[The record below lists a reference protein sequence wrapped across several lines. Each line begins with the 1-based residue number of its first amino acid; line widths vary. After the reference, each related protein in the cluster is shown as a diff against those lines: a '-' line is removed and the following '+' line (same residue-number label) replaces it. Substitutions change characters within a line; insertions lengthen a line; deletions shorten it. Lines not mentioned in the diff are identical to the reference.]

1 MVTMHVDLWNVKD
14 KKKVLSYAAVG
25 ESGVTMMFYG
35 TALRNAVNEAV
46 GNMVRY
52 LGTGQNR

>member
-1 MVTMHVDLWNVKD
+1 
-14 KKKVLSYAAVG
+14 
-25 ESGVTMMFYG
+25 MMFYG